1 MTDKVFYGCVN
12 LLHYIANKLGMT
24 YNQINVWIFCVIW
37 PAITI
42 ALIIMVAAGTY

>member
-12 LLHYIANKLGMT
+12 LLRYTAIKLGIT
-24 YNQINVWIFCVIW
+24 YTQINVWVFCVIW

-42 ALIIMVAAGTY
+42 ALIIMVAADT